1 MKIAIINK
9 KGGTGKTPIALSI
22 AIDLKHNIATNDTSV
37 LGFFSTQENHFFHNR
52 MTFVNDEEMQN
63 YKMKDNE
70 VFDFG
75 GWTPKGALKILEQC
89 DKIIIPCSA
98 ENPNSVLQTAS
109 TIAEL
114 SHLKAKCIVVITMFE
129 KEEEFSKMENQLKE
143 VLAISIVPLKKSK
156 IFNNV
161 ILKGQS
167 IKELFQENS
176 VTKYQYRGI
185 YPQYI
190 ELLSSLRF

>member
-37 LGFFSTQENHFFHNR
+37 LGFFSTQENHFFYER
-52 MTFVNDEEMQN
+52 MTFVDDEEMKN
-63 YKMKDNE
+63 YKMKENE

-75 GWTPKGALKILEQC
+75 GWTPSGALKILEQC

-98 ENPNSVLQTAS
+98 ENPNSILQTTS

-129 KEEEFSKMENQLKE
+129 KEEEFMKMEYELE
-143 VLAISIVPLKKSK
+143 GVIAVPIVPLKKSK

-161 ILKGQS
+161 ILKGKS
-167 IKELFQENS
+167 IKELMRENS
-176 VTKYQYRGI
+176 VAKYQYRGI

-190 ELLSSLRF
+190 SLLTNIRH